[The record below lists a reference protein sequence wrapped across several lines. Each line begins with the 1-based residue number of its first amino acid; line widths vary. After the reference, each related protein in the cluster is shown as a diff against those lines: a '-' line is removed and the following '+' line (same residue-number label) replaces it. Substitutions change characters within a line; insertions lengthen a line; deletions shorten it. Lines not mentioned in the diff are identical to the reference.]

1 MSIYPTIEELS
12 VLRDDVGIFEAKRI
26 IIRRKAIDVV
36 KEDTVISEELR
47 EVLHAILNHEV

>member
-12 VLRDDVGIFEAKRI
+12 VLRDEVGIFEAKRI